1 LLLGA
6 VGICSF
12 YALKP
17 STDQEIA
24 DRISDNVN
32 HQVQLAQKDFELIAL
47 NLKAPS
53 EISSRTHF
61 PFFIFSKD
69 SVLFW
74 SANNFVPSASMAKE
88 KEVQMVKS
96 GGGVYLLV
104 RKSIDRDISVVS
116 AILLQR
122 EYLITNDYLNQEYN
136 SDIFSSTDVRIVE
149 PESLSGV
156 AINLGNET
164 LFKVLALPRYNA
176 HDPVIVWIGILL
188 TCTLVVIVLFLFWNV
203 TSHIATKSVVGS
215 IAFLIAVCWISR
227 EAMIYVGLPGI
238 FTRSEL
244 FNPRVFAVSNL
255 NPSLGDLVFN
265 MVFILFIC
273 IYIFKN
279 YSKARAFV
287 FTNDSLQFIIE
298 IASCL
303 CIFYAGLFPFV
314 LIQTIYNN
322 SAISLD
328 ITANLDFSTVKV
340 IFYVAVL
347 ISGICTFLFSH
358 AFIRILVR
366 DRNALR
372 LYLAVSIAVA
382 LFIVFNSI
390 TGQPYVVSMLLTLF
404 YFAVVY
410 FLRLFKSLKR
420 FTYSTF
426 SYLFVGIFFLS
437 LNGAYAIQY
446 FSHREKIAEQFRFAN
461 SFLVDRDVFGEYL
474 LHEAYL
480 KIANDAFTQTRII
493 TPFLRREAIDQKIR
507 QYFLPSYFNK
517 YDVEIFIYDGV
528 GQPIGDEQ
536 MPSFADLISRYDK
549 QAVTTDY
556 EGIRFVNNPQSDF
569 SHKYVVVVPVRRIE
583 SISGYVVLELS
594 LKKIIPESVYPELL
608 VDYSRQQIILERS
621 ISYAVIS
628 NGKVQ
633 FSSGDFNY
641 EKYFARGGLG
651 NPKLYSEGI
660 LVAGYYHTAIENDNN
675 KVAIVSTRS
684 LPAVYQ
690 ATNFSFLFVL
700 GLFVI
705 LALFVVQGIFNYTHG
720 GRLFFSARIQLYL
733 NLAFFVPLIIVSIST
748 LGLTTRS
755 SQQQLDEEYLNK
767 SRSLAQQLTSEIQP
781 NLFLRGESTASFNN
795 RLAELAGVSKLE
807 ANVYKPDGTLAGT
820 TQPLIFENHL
830 LAPFVN
836 SSALSRIRN
845 GENYF
850 IEGEQVG
857 KLSYFVAYTSLQSS
871 TTGNVLGILA
881 VPFFQSAH
889 SLEKIQIV
897 LLANILN
904 IFALIFILLLILS
917 YFVSRW
923 LTFPLTFI
931 TQSLRRTSLTKT
943 NQPLTWNSPDEIG
956 LMVKE
961 YNSMLYKLSESKNQ
975 LELTQREKAWR
986 EIAQQVAHEIK
997 NPLTPMKL
1005 TLQQLERSVQSGN
1018 GTSEKI
1024 QKAIES
1030 LLSQVNT
1037 LNDIASSFSG
1047 FAKMPELK
1055 IVELNLIDIVKRAV
1069 DLHSSAGQVTLKLT
1083 VTDAF
1088 VKGDEQLLER
1098 TISNLI
1104 INGFQSAQPGRAVAV
1119 VVSLEAV
1126 GNKFFVCVKDNG
1138 VGIAPE
1144 IQELVFL
1151 PHFSTK
1157 KSGSGLG
1164 LAIAKQGIEQ
1174 MNGKIW
1180 FETQEGKG
1188 TSFFIELPRIEN
1200 RLD

>member
-1 LLLGA
+1 M
-6 VGICSF
+6 
-12 YALKP
+12 
-17 STDQEIA
+17 
-24 DRISDNVN
+24 RISGNLEK
-32 HQVQLAQKDFELIAL
+32 QIELAQKDFSLIEE
-47 NLKAPS
+47 NLQAPF
-53 EISSRTHF
+53 EISKRTHF
-61 PFFIFSKD
+61 PFFIFKD
-69 SVLFW
+69 DSLTFW
-74 SANNFVPSASMAKE
+74 SANSFVPSATMVKGN
-88 KEVQMVKS
+88 EVQMVKF
-96 GGGVYLLV
+96 GGGVYLLS
-104 RKSIDRDISVVS
+104 RKSIKPDAFIIS

-122 EYLITNDYLNQEYN
+122 DYLITNEYLNPEYN
-136 SDIFSSTDVRIVE
+136 SEVFSSSEVRIVE
-149 PESLSGV
+149 PESLSGIPIH
-156 AINLGNET
+156 AGDQII
-164 LFKVLALPRYNA
+164 FKVVALQRYNA
-176 HDPVIVWIGILL
+176 HDPILS
-188 TCTLVVIVLFLFWNV
+188 W
-203 TSHIATKSVVGS
+203 SG
-215 IAFLIAVCWISR
+215 IAFTFFLTVAVLVLLWKVANMISKRSVGLSLVFLIGLCWIIR
-227 EAMIYVGLPGI
+227 EGMIYSGI
-238 FTRSEL
+238 PRIFSTSEL
-244 FNPRVFAVSNL
+244 FNPRIFAVSNL
-255 NPSLGDLVFN
+255 NPSLGDLLFN
-265 MVFILFIC
+265 MIFTLFLC
-273 IYIFKN
+273 IYIFRHYN
-279 YSKARAFV
+279 KARIV
-287 FTNDSLQFIIE
+287 FSVSGVTHFIV
-298 IASCL
+298 ATTSCL
-303 CIFYAGLFPFV
+303 CLLYAGLFPFV
-314 LIQTIYNN
+314 VIQTIYNN
-322 SAISLD
+322 SAIKLD
-328 ITANLDFSTVKV
+328 ITADLDFSFIKI
-340 IFYVAVL
+340 IFYLVVLVAG
-347 ISGICTFLFSH
+347 ISSFLFSH

-366 DRNALR
+366 ERNQLK
-372 LYLAVSIAVA
+372 LYLAVSLAVG
-382 LFIVFNSI
+382 LFIIFNSI
-390 TGQPYVVSMLLTLF
+390 TGQSYVISMMLTLL
-404 YFAVVY
+404 YFGIVY
-410 FLRLFKSLKR
+410 FFKLFRSLKR

-426 SYLFVGIFFLS
+426 SYFFVAIFFLS

-446 FSHREKIAEQFRFAN
+446 FSHREKIEEQFRFAN
-461 SFLVDRDVFGEYL
+461 AFLVDRDVFGEYL

-536 MPSFADLISRYDK
+536 APSFADLVTKYDK
-549 QAVTTDY
+549 QAVATDY
-556 EGIRFVNNPQSDF
+556 EGIRIVNHSQSDF
-569 SHKYVVVVPVRRIE
+569 AQKYVVVVPVRRIE

-594 LKKIIPESVYPELL
+594 LKKIIPENVYPELL

-621 ISYAVIS
+621 ISYAVIA

-641 EKYFARGGLG
+641 DKYFLHGGLG
-651 NPKLYSEGI
+651 NPKLYTDGI
-660 LVAGYYHTAIENDNN
+660 SLGGYYHIALEDDNN
-675 KVAIVSTRS
+675 KVAIVSTRT
-684 LPAVYQ
+684 LPAIYQ

-700 GLFVI
+700 GLLLI
-705 LALFVVQGIFNYTHG
+705 LVLFSIQGIFNYAHG

-748 LGLTTRS
+748 LGLTSQS
-755 SQQQLDEEYLNK
+755 SQQQLDEEYLSK

-781 NLFLRGESTASFNN
+781 DLFLRGESTASFNN
-795 RLAELAGVSKLE
+795 RLTELAGVSKLE
-807 ANVYKPDGTLAGT
+807 ANVYKADGTLAGT

-830 LAPFVN
+830 LAPFIN
-836 SSALSRIRN
+836 SFALAKIRA

-850 IEGEQVG
+850 IEGETVG
-857 KLSYFVAYTSLQSS
+857 KLSYFVAYTSLQSAS
-871 TTGNVLGILA
+871 SGKVLGILA

-904 IFALIFILLLILS
+904 IFALIFILLLLLS

-931 TQSLRRTSLTKT
+931 TQSLKRTSLTRT
-943 NQPLTWNSPDEIG
+943 NQPLSWNSPDEIG

-961 YNSMLYKLSESKNQ
+961 YNSMLYKLSESKSQ

-1024 QKAIES
+1024 QKAIDS

-1047 FAKMPELK
+1047 FAKMPDLK
-1055 IVELNLIDIVKRAV
+1055 IVELNLVDIVKRAV
-1069 DLHSSAGQVTLKLT
+1069 DLHSSAGQVSVRSNVVNAL
-1083 VTDAF
+1083 VR
-1088 VKGDEQLLER
+1088 GDEQLLER

-1104 INGFQSAQPGRAVAV
+1104 INGLQSAKPGRAVAV
-1119 VVSLEAV
+1119 TVSLESI
-1126 GNKFFVCVKDNG
+1126 GTKFVVSVKDNG
-1138 VGIAPE
+1138 AGIAPE

-1180 FETQEGKG
+1180 FETEEGKG
-1188 TSFFIELPRIEN
+1188 TAFFVELPRI
-1200 RLD
+1200 DK

>member
-1 LLLGA
+1 
-6 VGICSF
+6 VICSF

-17 STDQEIA
+17 STDEEISERLSQNVKQQIQFTQE
-24 DRISDNVN
+24 
-32 HQVQLAQKDFELIAL
+32 DFLLIEA

-53 EISSRTHF
+53 EISSQTKF
-61 PFFIFSKD
+61 PFFIFKKD
-69 SVLFW
+69 SISFW
-74 SANNFVPSASMAKE
+74 SANNFVPSASMVKG
-88 KEVQMVKS
+88 KGVQMVKS

-104 RKSIDRDISVVS
+104 RKMLEGNTFIISS
-116 AILLQR
+116 ILLQR
-122 EYLITNDYLNQEYN
+122 DYLITNEYLNQEYN
-136 SDIFSSTDVRIVE
+136 EEIFSSTDIRLVE
-149 PESLSGV
+149 PESLAGISVFVGDEIV
-156 AINLGNET
+156 
-164 LFKVLALPRYNA
+164 FKVIALPRYNA
-176 HDPVIVWIGILL
+176 QDPIIIRSGIAFTCLLVIALLLLLWRVAVLIGQRSVALSILFL
-188 TCTLVVIVLFLFWNV
+188 IVL
-203 TSHIATKSVVGS
+203 
-215 IAFLIAVCWISR
+215 CWITR
-227 EAMIYVGLPGI
+227 EAMIYFGVPRI
-238 FTRSEL
+238 FTQSEL
-244 FNPRVFAVSNL
+244 FNPRIFAASNL
-255 NPSLGDLVFN
+255 NPSLGDLLFN
-265 MVFILFIC
+265 MIFILFLC
-273 IYIFKN
+273 IYIFKY
-279 YSKARAFV
+279 YSKVKALIQANRI
-287 FTNDSLQFIIE
+287 NEFIV
-298 IASCL
+298 AVVTCL
-303 CIFYAGLFPFV
+303 SILYAGLFPFV

-322 SAISLD
+322 SAITLD
-328 ITANLDFSTVKV
+328 ITASINFRTAQV
-340 IFYVAVL
+340 IFYVVVL
-347 ISGICTFLFSH
+347 ISGTCTFLFSH
-358 AFIRILVR
+358 ALIRVLVR
-366 DRNALR
+366 NKNSLK
-372 LYLAVSIAVA
+372 LYFVFSLSVG
-382 LFIVFNSI
+382 LFIIFNSI
-390 TGQPYVVSMLLTLF
+390 TGQAYLVPMLLTLF

-410 FLRLFKSLKR
+410 FFRLFKSLKR

-426 SYLFVGIFFLS
+426 SYLFVAIFCLS

-446 FSHREKIAEQFRFAN
+446 FSHREKIEEQFRFAN

-536 MPSFADLISRYDK
+536 TPSFADLISRYDK

-556 EGIRFVNNPQSDF
+556 EGIRFINNPQSDF
-569 SHKYVVVVPVRRIE
+569 SQKYVVVVPVRRIE

-621 ISYAVIS
+621 MSYAVLA

-641 EKYFARGGLG
+641 EKYFGRSGLG
-651 NPKLYSEGI
+651 NTKLYTDGI
-660 LVAGYYHTAIENDNN
+660 LLAGYYHIALEDDNN
-675 KVAIVSTRS
+675 KVAIVSTRT
-684 LPAVYQ
+684 LPVIYQ

-700 GLFVI
+700 GLFLI
-705 LALFVVQGIFNYTHG
+705 LALFFVQGIFNYTHG

-733 NLAFFVPLIIVSIST
+733 NLAFFVPLIIVSVST

-755 SQQQLDEEYLNK
+755 SQQQLDEEYLSK

-795 RLAELAGVSKLE
+795 RLTELAGVLKLE

-830 LAPFVN
+830 LAPFIS
-836 SSALSRIRN
+836 SSALGQIRS

-871 TTGNVLGILA
+871 TTGKVLGILA
-881 VPFFQSAH
+881 VPFFQSEH
-889 SLEKIQIV
+889 SLEKIKII

-961 YNSMLYKLSESKNQ
+961 YNSMLYKLGESKSQ

-1005 TLQQLERSVQSGN
+1005 TLQQLERSIQSGN

-1055 IVELNLIDIVKRAV
+1055 IIELNLVHIVKRAV
-1069 DLHSSAGQVTLKLT
+1069 DLHSSAGQVTLKLS
-1083 VTDAF
+1083 VTNA
-1088 VKGDEQLLER
+1088 VVRGDEQLLER

-1104 INGFQSAQPGRAVAV
+1104 INGFQSAKPGRAVAV
-1119 VVSLEAV
+1119 VVSLDMV
-1126 GNKFFVCVKDNG
+1126 GDKFVVCVKDNG

-1144 IQELVFL
+1144 IEELVFL

-1188 TSFFIELPRIEN
+1188 TSFFVELPRIEN
-1200 RLD
+1200 RLE